1 MDKIK
6 VNVSLVSGLILYS
19 CMNPSEPIA
28 SLQSQLITTIDTGGK
43 CRDIDFNDSLII
55 AAADT
60 NSFQGYSYSFSNE
73 GIFDYVHEFDDS
85 GSVGL
90 HEPFV
95 ANKIIMSKNRKYFLL
110 MDKNEGLFASQHLSI
125 NNTFTHIYSGSDNRD
140 YIQSVALKENEN
152 EIHIATLIR
161 QDSSCIV
168 YSKKFLQENFHFF
181 EDENGILW
189 FDSEINSFEGF
200 SLDASDL
207 FLIDSLLFVADFQL
221 VKIIKEN
228 SNATF
233 SYYFSFDIPGI
244 AETVYADSNIIF
256 IGLGDNKGCIISPMD
271 TTVLVMNQITIAD
284 GYSVK
289 GIHKQNEL
297 LALACGD
304 DGVLLYT
311 CHSNGNFPLVSE
323 IGRINSE
330 YAYNAKIYN
339 LNTIFVATKV
349 GIQIFTIER

>member
-55 AAADT
+55 VAADT

-90 HEPFV
+90 HESLV

-110 MDKNEGLFASQHLSI
+110 MDKNEGLYASQHLSI
-125 NNTFTHIYSGSDNRD
+125 NKTFTHIYSGSDNRD

-152 EIHIATLIR
+152 EIHISTLIR

-168 YSKKFLQENFHFF
+168 YSKNFY
-181 EDENGILW
+181 
-189 FDSEINSFEGF
+189 
-200 SLDASDL
+200 
-207 FLIDSLLFVADFQL
+207 
-221 VKIIKEN
+221 KK
-228 SNATF
+228 
-233 SYYFSFDIPGI
+233 
-244 AETVYADSNIIF
+244 IF
-256 IGLGDNKGCIISPMD
+256 IFSRMRMVYYGLILK
-271 TTVLVMNQITIAD
+271 
-284 GYSVK
+284 
-289 GIHKQNEL
+289 
-297 LALACGD
+297 
-304 DGVLLYT
+304 
-311 CHSNGNFPLVSE
+311 
-323 IGRINSE
+323 
-330 YAYNAKIYN
+330 
-339 LNTIFVATKV
+339 
-349 GIQIFTIER
+349 